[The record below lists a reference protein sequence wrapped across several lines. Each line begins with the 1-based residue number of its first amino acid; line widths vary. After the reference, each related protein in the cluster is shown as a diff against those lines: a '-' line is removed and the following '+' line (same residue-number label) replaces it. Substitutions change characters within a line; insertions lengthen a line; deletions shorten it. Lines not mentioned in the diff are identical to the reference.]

1 MNEDLDSVVTQC
13 PYATNETMSYGAKS
27 GRRHREKVGRH
38 GSPQKNDADGNEISQ
53 SGGKE
58 NKASHSPQKKGRE
71 SRNNDDGRVHEHNDK
86 KEARKKSSSGQSAK
100 KRKKPDVGQ
109 EEVEI
114 SDNEYSSSY
123 SAKSKSTPREK
134 TVRKA
139 RSLRLAVT
147 GQAPPPFAAAA
158 ASPAKTNAR
167 PVHSKKKSKLNS
179 FEPFKSCSCK
189 GGCSD
194 CVDVPKSNKSVPENR
209 SSKKRKS
216 SNDDEEPTKA
226 ADARRTKSKRRKAYP
241 KAGESGSIVSLKE
254 PCDQFERIED
264 ELELDYDWDVDND
277 HLINEKKKKKPKHIV
292 GEDVAIWNK
301 KVDKAVAESKARVA
315 KKFGRKLFVCCSLS
329 YFVPY
334 ALASSHK

>member
-27 GRRHREKVGRH
+27 GRRRREKVARH
-38 GSPQKNDADGNEISQ
+38 GSPPKNDADGNEISQ

-71 SRNNDDGRVHEHNDK
+71 SRKKDDGRVREHKDK
-86 KEARKKSSSGQSAK
+86 KEASKKLSSGQSTK

-123 SAKSKSTPREK
+123 SAVSKSTPREK
-134 TVRKA
+134 TVRKT
-139 RSLRLAVT
+139 RSLRLAVR
-147 GQAPPPFAAAA
+147 QAPPPFAAAA

-179 FEPFKSCSCK
+179 FESFKSCSCK

-216 SNDDEEPTKA
+216 CWIA
-226 ADARRTKSKRRKAYP
+226 
-241 KAGESGSIVSLKE
+241 I
-254 PCDQFERIED
+254 
-264 ELELDYDWDVDND
+264 
-277 HLINEKKKKKPKHIV
+277 LIR
-292 GEDVAIWNK
+292 
-301 KVDKAVAESKARVA
+301 S
-315 KKFGRKLFVCCSLS
+315 
-329 YFVPY
+329 
-334 ALASSHK
+334 